1 MRLRRSVVT
10 CSRLLLSSVSTLTLR
25 LADAAALRKLFEEE
39 LSKGRAFV
47 PGTTT
52 MGELEVCDLVIEHD
66 GRTHT
71 MRGEAVFVKVA
82 GPGCG
87 VGLQLAPLD
96 AAATAALRAFVDR
109 APGAHPMRPE
119 ASNERATVPL
129 AERIR
134 GLTLIEQQ
142 RMAAGG
148 TLPERIALER
158 AFGPNVW
165 ESLLSNPRLTTPE
178 VASIARKGMLPR
190 PLVETI
196 AGHPTWIAVPEVQRA
211 VLSNPHAPPAV
222 VTKVLQAMKRVD
234 LLLVPQQ
241 TAYPQGVRTAAK
253 KILAK

>member
-1 MRLRRSVVT
+1 M
-10 CSRLLLSSVSTLTLR
+10 STLTLH
-25 LADAAALRKLFEEE
+25 LADAAALRKLFDEQ
-39 LSKGRAFV
+39 LSKGRVFV
-47 PGTTT
+47 PGAAPV
-52 MGELEVCDLVIEHD
+52 GELEACKLVIEHD

-71 MRGEAVFVKVA
+71 MRAEAVFVKAA

-87 VGLQLAPLD
+87 VGLQLEPLD
-96 AAATAALRAFVDR
+96 AAATAVLRAFVDG
-109 APGAHPMRPE
+109 APDPRPATPQ
-119 ASNERATVPL
+119 ASHERATVPL

-134 GLTLIEQQ
+134 GFTLIEQQ

-148 TLPERIALER
+148 TLTERIALER
-158 AFGPNVW
+158 AFGANVW
-165 ESLLSNPRLTTPE
+165 ESLLSNPRLTAPE

-211 VLSNPHAPPAV
+211 VLSNPHASPAV

-241 TAYPQGVRTAAK
+241 TAYPQAVRTAAK
-253 KILAK
+253 KMLAK